1 MTKVLITGS
10 SGFLGKKLVSELV
23 SNYVVSTLS
32 RANSLYSFDLSR
44 DIPIFN
50 ESFDIVIH
58 AAGLAHITS
67 NFNEINNQ
75 FFNVNVIGTKNLLSG
90 LQIVGVPKKFV
101 FISSVSVYGI
111 SSGIYINEMSD
122 LTAKDSYGLS
132 KIEAE
137 NIVMKWCKE
146 NNVLCT
152 ILRLPLIVG
161 IDSPGNLGSMING
174 IKKRFYFNIAG
185 GKAKKSMVLAS
196 DVAKYIINAA
206 EVGGV
211 YNLTDGHN
219 PSFFELSI
227 HIAKQIGTH
236 PPMNIPIWLAKIIA
250 LLGDLLGSKVPLNT
264 ERLKKIISNLTFDDS
279 KARTSFGWKP
289 TPVLSRNFISDL

>member
-1 MTKVLITGS
+1 LSKVLITGS

-50 ESFDIVIH
+50 ESFEIVIH

-137 NIVMKWCKE
+137 SIVMKWCNYRHIQQVYRWLEHLKYDGC
-146 NNVLCT
+146 NVGRGHAQT
-152 ILRLPLIVG
+152 
-161 IDSPGNLGSMING
+161 S
-174 IKKRFYFNIAG
+174 
-185 GKAKKSMVLAS
+185 GK
-196 DVAKYIINAA
+196 
-206 EVGGV
+206 
-211 YNLTDGHN
+211 TTW
-219 PSFFELSI
+219 
-227 HIAKQIGTH
+227 GT
-236 PPMNIPIWLAKIIA
+236 
-250 LLGDLLGSKVPLNT
+250 
-264 ERLKKIISNLTFDDS
+264 
-279 KARTSFGWKP
+279 
-289 TPVLSRNFISDL
+289 